1 MSGSV
6 RDQDQDPVGTFTV
19 WRFDR
24 PEGADDAERLLLE
37 AERDGIVTVVDRAV
51 VSWPVGA
58 RRPTT
63 RHGDVGDQRQQAG
76 WGALWGLLF
85 GALFFMPLL
94 GAAAGAGLGALH
106 QALERVGITKEQ
118 MDTLRWQITEGTSA
132 LFLVTSGADLGR
144 LGERL
149 RGTSWVLIDSDL
161 TDVEQ
166 SRLLGALRS

>member
-1 MSGSV
+1 MA
-6 RDQDQDPVGTFTV
+6 TFTV
-19 WRFDR
+19 WRFDEPDAAGTAER
-24 PEGADDAERLLLE
+24 QLRDAE
-37 AERDGIVTVVDRAV
+37 ADGIVTVVDSAV
-51 VSWPVGA
+51 VSWPAGA
-58 RRPTT
+58 KRPTT
-63 RHGDVGDQRQQAG
+63 RHSEDDEQRREAG

-106 QALERVGITKEQ
+106 QALGRVGITKEQ

-132 LFLVTSGADLGR
+132 LFLVTDAADLDK

-166 SRLLGALRS
+166 ARLLGTLRG

>member
-1 MSGSV
+1 MT
-6 RDQDQDPVGTFTV
+6 TFTV
-19 WRFDR
+19 WRFDE
-24 PEGADDAERLLLE
+24 PGGAFNAERLLLD
-37 AERDGIVTVVDRAV
+37 AEKDGMVTVVDRAV
-51 VSWPVGA
+51 VSWPAGA
-58 RRPTT
+58 KRPTT
-63 RHGDVGDQRQQAG
+63 RHSEGDELGREAG

-106 QALERVGITKEQ
+106 QVLERVGITKEQ

-132 LFLVTSGADLGR
+132 LFLVTERADLDR

-161 TDVEQ
+161 ADVEQ
-166 SRLLGALRS
+166 ARLLGALRG

>member
-1 MSGSV
+1 M
-6 RDQDQDPVGTFTV
+6 
-19 WRFDR
+19 
-24 PEGADDAERLLLE
+24 
-37 AERDGIVTVVDRAV
+37 
-51 VSWPVGA
+51 VSWPAGA
-58 RRPTT
+58 KRPTT
-63 RHGDVGDQRQQAG
+63 RHSEDDELRREAG

-94 GAAAGAGLGALH
+94 GAAAGAGIGALH
-106 QALERVGITKEQ
+106 QVLERVGITKEQ

-132 LFLVTSGADLGR
+132 LFLVTEGADLDR

-166 SRLLGALRS
+166 ARLLGTLRG